1 MAYQEFAYFYDEFN
15 GAADYD
21 ALFAYVTGELKAH
34 GIQDGIVADFGCGTG
49 ELTLMLAQAGYDMI
63 GIDVSEE
70 MLSVLRDKAD
80 ALGLP
85 LTNPMLLCQDLL
97 QLDLYGTI
105 RAAVSTFDTYN
116 HIGPLENFEKAIAKA
131 AFFMEKDGIF
141 VFDLNTPYKHEKV
154 LSGQTFDFDEDDAAC
169 RWSNRYDPQTG
180 RVDLSIDIHYKDTG
194 EDFHES
200 FSEYSYPLDTVKAL
214 LTRYCPAG
222 QPALDHHGSQAVYT
236 GSRRQPGLTAAPLL
250 REVIDSMC
258 ETKNENS
265 SNLLRGISENGGI
278 LFYGIDSTAIVRRM
292 EQLHKTSAVTTAA
305 LGRLLTG
312 VAMMGQMLKS
322 DSDSVTV
329 QIKGGGPAGRILAVS
344 NGAGD
349 VKGYVENSIVE
360 LPPRA
365 DGHLNVGAAVGKDGT
380 LDVIRDLGMREPY
393 IGQVP
398 LVSGEIAEDITN
410 YFAIS
415 EQTPTV
421 CALGVLVNP
430 DLTVQ
435 CAGGFIVQLMPG
447 ATEDEITRLEKN
459 IGAMPGV
466 TTLLQQ
472 GKSIPDILNMALDG
486 FNPELLDSTR
496 IDYCCDCSLD
506 RVERTIRSL
515 GKKEVEKLRDEDP
528 IAEVNCQFCGK
539 QYKVDLN
546 DLLKNWPDTVEKQ

>member
-1 MAYQEFAYFYDEFN
+1 
-15 GAADYD
+15 
-21 ALFAYVTGELKAH
+21 
-34 GIQDGIVADFGCGTG
+34 
-49 ELTLMLAQAGYDMI
+49 
-63 GIDVSEE
+63 
-70 MLSVLRDKAD
+70 
-80 ALGLP
+80 
-85 LTNPMLLCQDLL
+85 
-97 QLDLYGTI
+97 
-105 RAAVSTFDTYN
+105 
-116 HIGPLENFEKAIAKA
+116 
-131 AFFMEKDGIF
+131 
-141 VFDLNTPYKHEKV
+141 
-154 LSGQTFDFDEDDAAC
+154 
-169 RWSNRYDPQTG
+169 
-180 RVDLSIDIHYKDTG
+180 
-194 EDFHES
+194 
-200 FSEYSYPLDTVKAL
+200 
-214 LTRYCPAG
+214 
-222 QPALDHHGSQAVYT
+222 
-236 GSRRQPGLTAAPLL
+236 
-250 REVIDSMC
+250 MC

-349 VKGYVENSIVE
+349 VK
-360 LPPRA
+360 
-365 DGHLNVGAAVGKDGT
+365 
-380 LDVIRDLGMREPY
+380 
-393 IGQVP
+393 
-398 LVSGEIAEDITN
+398 
-410 YFAIS
+410 
-415 EQTPTV
+415 
-421 CALGVLVNP
+421 
-430 DLTVQ
+430 
-435 CAGGFIVQLMPG
+435 GGFIVQLMPG